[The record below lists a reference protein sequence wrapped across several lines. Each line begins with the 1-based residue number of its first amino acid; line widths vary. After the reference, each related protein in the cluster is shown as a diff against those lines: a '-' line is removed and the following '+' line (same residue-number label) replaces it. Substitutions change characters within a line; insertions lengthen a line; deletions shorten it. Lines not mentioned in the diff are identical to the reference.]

1 MKNFGEEKKSYS
13 RDSRY
18 KTKGL
23 LGLLLILVGV
33 FLSGMGWGQ
42 SSWPKLDTVWRQSE
56 SVVNGAP
63 VGKVSNQVYTI
74 TEAALKTAI
83 AEKEKILSELIVL
96 PDNDTYD
103 KLEANAMIQ
112 RILNIDVE
120 LLKAIN
126 DGEMK
131 IYLWDKPITTIPSL
145 SYLKGVTPRGWEGT
159 GKTWDDIPGVS
170 EKITVARIGYSDPGE
185 FHGSINLELHEIG
198 HSIDFFAGE
207 RPFSE
212 SQAFRSIWKKE
223 SIQLFPDSQYTQGYI
238 EEYFAETFAMYY
250 LNKESRELLKE
261 IAPETHL
268 FMGQLKDKVK

>member
-1 MKNFGEEKKSYS
+1 MKNFGEERKLYLRES
-13 RDSRY
+13 RS
-18 KTKGL
+18 KTKGR
-23 LGLLLILVGV
+23 LGLLLMIVCV
-33 FLSGMGWGQ
+33 FLSGMSWGQ
-42 SSWPKLDTVWRQSE
+42 SDWQGLDTVWRQSE

-103 KLEANAMIQ
+103 KLEAEAMRR

-170 EKITVARIGYSDPGE
+170 EKITVARIGYSNPGK
-185 FHGSINLELHEIG
+185 FHGSINLELHEVG

-207 RPFSE
+207 KPFSE
-212 SQAFRSIWKKE
+212 SQTFQIIWKKE
-223 SIQLFPDSQYTQGYI
+223 SMQLFPDSQYTQGYV

-250 LNKESRELLKE
+250 LNKESREYLREL
-261 IAPETHL
+261 APETYL
-268 FMGQLKDKVK
+268 FMNQLKDKLK